1 MYDAIKMKFGMLLD
15 LKIKKVIVLALA
27 ILTAMLFHGCQRTK
41 LQSFDDKALC
51 LYLNVHSPSA
61 ALMEQVVTEL
71 RKRRLDCQKI
81 IADMNYEYEFLK
93 RTQKSHIR
101 ANTYGNSLKGMVSPL
116 GNAKLLSE
124 ELRKK
129 CLGMGGTIIT
139 GECKFK

>member
-1 MYDAIKMKFGMLLD
+1 MYDVIKMKFGMLLD
-15 LKIKKVIVLALA
+15 LKIKKVIVLALG
-27 ILTAMLFHGCQRTK
+27 ILTAMLFHGCQRAK

-61 ALMEQVVTEL
+61 VLMEQVVTEL
-71 RKRRLDCQKI
+71 KKRRLDCQKI
-81 IADMNYEYEFLK
+81 ITDINYEYEFLK

-101 ANTYGNSLKGMVSPL
+101 ANNYGNSLKGTVSPL

-124 ELRKK
+124 ELQKK
-129 CLGMGGTIIT
+129 CLGIGGILIA

>member
-1 MYDAIKMKFGMLLD
+1 MS
-15 LKIKKVIVLALA
+15 
-27 ILTAMLFHGCQRTK
+27 FHGCQRVK

-51 LYLNVHSPSA
+51 LYLNVNSPSA
-61 ALMEQVVTEL
+61 ALMERVVIEL
-71 RKRRLDCQKI
+71 KKRRLDCQKI
-81 IADMNYEYEFLK
+81 ITDINYEYEFLK

-101 ANTYGNSLKGMVSPL
+101 ANNYGNSLKGTVRPL

-129 CLGMGGTIIT
+129 CLGMGGIVIE

>member
-1 MYDAIKMKFGMLLD
+1 MYDVIKMKFGMLFG

-27 ILTAMLFHGCQRTK
+27 MLTAILFYGCQRAK
-41 LQSFDDKALC
+41 LQSFDDRALC

-71 RKRRLDCQKI
+71 KKRRLDCQKI
-81 IADMNYEYEFLK
+81 ITDINYEYEFLK

-101 ANTYGNSLKGMVSPL
+101 ANTYGNSLKGTVSPL

-124 ELRKK
+124 KLRKK
-129 CLGMGGTIIT
+129 CLRMGGILIA